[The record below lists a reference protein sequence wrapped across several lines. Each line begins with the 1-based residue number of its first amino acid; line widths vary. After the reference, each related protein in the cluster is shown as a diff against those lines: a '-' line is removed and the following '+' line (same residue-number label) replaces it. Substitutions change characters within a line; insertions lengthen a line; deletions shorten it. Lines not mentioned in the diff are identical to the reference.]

1 MDLVPYKCDIALGF
15 LASVTEK
22 NPFKDLPKK
31 WADYNDETLQNRLI
45 HRLFPVFRSIYS

>member
-1 MDLVPYKCDIALGF
+1 MDLVPYKCGIALGF

-31 WADYNDETLQNRLI
+31 WAEYNDETLQNRLI